1 MRILVVEDE
10 ADLNLLL
17 CKVLTK
23 AGYTVDG
30 CLDGEDA
37 QAHLLGAAYDGI
49 LLDVMLPKKDGYTL
63 VQELR
68 DQGND
73 TPVLFLTARD
83 SVADRV
89 KGLDLGGDDYLVK
102 PFDFAE
108 LLARIRAMTR
118 KRVGQRTNRFT
129 VGDLTLDTERR
140 QAVRGGEEIPL
151 LPKEFS
157 ILEYLVRNKEKV
169 LSREQIED
177 QIWNY
182 DYAGSSNNVD
192 VYLSRLRKKI
202 DGGREEKLIHT
213 VRDDGIGIAPDQQ
226 ARVWQRFYQVDPV
239 RGEKSGAGL
248 GLSMVWK
255 IAQAHGGHMSLE
267 SVPGQGSSFTLH
279 LPAER

>member
-17 CKVLTK
+17 RKVLTK

-30 CLDGEDA
+30 CLDGEAA
-37 QAHLLGAAYDGI
+37 QDHLLGTQYDGI

-68 DQGND
+68 AKGDD
-73 TPVLFLTARD
+73 TPVLFITARD
-83 SVADRV
+83 SIADRV
-89 KGLDLGGDDYLVK
+89 RGLDLGGDDYLVK

-118 KRVGQRTNRFT
+118 KRVGQRSNCFT

-140 QAVRGGEEIPL
+140 QARRGGVEIPL

-157 ILEYLVRNKEKV
+157 ILEYLVRNKERV
-169 LSREQIED
+169 ISREQIED

-192 VYLSRLRKKI
+192 GYLSRLRKKI
-202 DGGREEKLIHT
+202 DGGREEKLLHT
-213 VRDDGIGIAPDQQ
+213 M
-226 ARVWQRFYQVDPV
+226 
-239 RGEKSGAGL
+239 RGVGWVIREPRGKEG
-248 GLSMVWK
+248 
-255 IAQAHGGHMSLE
+255 
-267 SVPGQGSSFTLH
+267 P
-279 LPAER
+279 

>member
-1 MRILVVEDE
+1 MRVLVVEDE
-10 ADLNLLL
+10 KYLADALSHILKDNR
-17 CKVLTK
+17 
-23 AGYTVDG
+23 YTVDTVY
-30 CLDGEDA
+30 DGEDG
-37 QAHLLGAAYDGI
+37 LDYGLSGVYDVI
-49 LLDVMLPKKDGYTL
+49 VLDIMLPKTDGISVL
-63 VQELR
+63 KELR
-68 DQGND
+68 AEGIK
-73 TPVLFLTARD
+73 TPVLLLTAKSEVSD
-83 SVADRV
+83 
-89 KGLDLGGDDYLVK
+89 KITGLDSGADDYLVK

-213 VRDDGIGIAPDQQ
+213 VRGMGWAIREPAAP
-226 ARVWQRFYQVDPV
+226 
-239 RGEKSGAGL
+239 K
-248 GLSMVWK
+248 
-255 IAQAHGGHMSLE
+255 GG
-267 SVPGQGSSFTLH
+267 T
-279 LPAER
+279 R

>member
-17 CKVLTK
+17 RKVLTK

-30 CLDGEDA
+30 CLDGEAA
-37 QAHLLGAAYDGI
+37 QDHLLGAQYDGI

-68 DQGND
+68 AKGDD

-83 SVADRV
+83 SIADRV
-89 KGLDLGGDDYLVK
+89 RGLDLGGDDYLVK

-118 KRVGQRTNRFT
+118 KRVGQRSNCFT
-129 VGDLTLDTERR
+129 VGDLTLDSERR
-140 QAVRGGEEIPL
+140 QASRGGMEIPL

-157 ILEYLVRNKEKV
+157 ILEYLVRNKERV
-169 LSREQIED
+169 ISREQIED

-192 VYLSRLRKKI
+192 GYLSRLRKKI
-202 DGGREEKLIHT
+202 DGGREEKLLHT
-213 VRDDGIGIAPDQQ
+213 M
-226 ARVWQRFYQVDPV
+226 
-239 RGEKSGAGL
+239 RGVGWVIRE
-248 GLSMVWK
+248 
-255 IAQAHGGHMSLE
+255 
-267 SVPGQGSSFTLH
+267 PQGKEG
-279 LPAER
+279 P

>member
-17 CKVLTK
+17 RKVLTK

-30 CLDGEDA
+30 CLDGEAA
-37 QAHLLGAAYDGI
+37 QDHLLGTQYDGI

-68 DQGND
+68 AKGDD

-83 SVADRV
+83 SIADRV
-89 KGLDLGGDDYLVK
+89 RGLDLGGDDYLVK

-118 KRVGQRTNRFT
+118 KRVGQRSNCFT
-129 VGDLTLDTERR
+129 VGDLPLDTERR
-140 QAVRGGEEIPL
+140 QARRGGVEIPL

-157 ILEYLVRNKEKV
+157 ILEYLVRNKERV
-169 LSREQIED
+169 ISREQIED

-192 VYLSRLRKKI
+192 GYLSRLRKKI
-202 DGGREEKLIHT
+202 DGGREEKLLHT
-213 VRDDGIGIAPDQQ
+213 M
-226 ARVWQRFYQVDPV
+226 
-239 RGEKSGAGL
+239 RGVGWVIREPRGKEG
-248 GLSMVWK
+248 
-255 IAQAHGGHMSLE
+255 
-267 SVPGQGSSFTLH
+267 P
-279 LPAER
+279 